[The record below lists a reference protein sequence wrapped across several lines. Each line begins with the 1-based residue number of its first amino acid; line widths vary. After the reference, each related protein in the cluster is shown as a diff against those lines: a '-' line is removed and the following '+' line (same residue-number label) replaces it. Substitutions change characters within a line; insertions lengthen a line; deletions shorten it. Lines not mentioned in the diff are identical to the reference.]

1 MACCGSGQSSI
12 LHIYDELKQHFNIRV
27 TTLNCFLGLQ
37 VERLKDGSLFL
48 HQEAFTRKILERY
61 GDAKTSH
68 IPVKK
73 SSLKVD
79 YGQPNDDGMIKI
91 KEAKPLSSEI
101 PYRSVVGSLLYL
113 AMGTRPDIAYAV
125 SLMSRKLNNPTE
137 IDWEIV
143 QTTLRY
149 LRNTIGHGIVYNNE
163 DDRSL
168 MLFSDADN
176 NSCAETRRSRTGV
189 ISFYGG

>member
-1 MACCGSGQSSI
+1 M
-12 LHIYDELKQHFNIRV
+12 FNIRV
-27 TTLNCFLGLQ
+27 TAFNCFLGLQ
-37 VERLKDGSLFL
+37 VERLKHGSLFL
-48 HQEAFTRKILERY
+48 HQEAFTRKLLEQS
-61 GDAKTSH
+61 GDSKTSH

-73 SSLKVD
+73 SSIKVD

-101 PYRSVVGSLLYL
+101 PYRSVLGSLLYL
-113 AMGTRPDIAYAV
+113 AMGTDIAYAV
-125 SLMSRKLNNPTE
+125 SLMSRTLNNPTE

-149 LRNTIGHGIVYNNE
+149 LRNTTGHGIMYNNE

-168 MLFSDADN
+168 MLFSDANN
-176 NSCAETRRSRTGV
+176 NSCAETRRSRTAV
-189 ISFYGG
+189 MSFYGGGAIMGRSKL